1 MKYVIGDIHGHYT
14 NLYSLTK
21 RISEQ
26 DLNSEFI
33 FMGDYV
39 DRGPNSREVITF
51 LIEFSKYKKCTFL
64 RGNHD
69 DVISYLLGNKP
80 LFDSI
85 YFCGSSR
92 DDAMT
97 KYNKIYTWWRKHGLE
112 QFLNSYNI
120 HASDTVL
127 TSYIGSHVPDAHK
140 EFFNKTRLFHAEIVN
155 GKTYL
160 FVHAHIP
167 LINFNFKENVNLIA
181 NAEIFPNYGNNENA
195 IFNCLWQSIK
205 PRDLDR
211 GINIEKCG
219 IRYNQDEILVVGHT
233 PCINLNDK
241 SHHAIIGNGIIA
253 IDSGVCF
260 GGHLTAYCLE
270 TESFIVA

>member
-1 MKYVIGDIHGHYT
+1 MRYAIGDIHGHYNKMC
-14 NLYSLTK
+14 NLIA
-21 RISEQ
+21 RICKQ
-26 DLNSEFI
+26 DPNPEFI
-33 FMGDYV
+33 FMGDYG
-39 DRGPNSREVITF
+39 DRGPDSRQVIVY

-69 DVISYLLGNKP
+69 DVINYLLGNKP
-80 LFDSI
+80 LFDLE
-85 YFCGSSR
+85 YFCPSR
-92 DDAMT
+92 SDDEIT

-112 QFLNSYNI
+112 QFLDSYTI
-120 HASDTVL
+120 RASDTVL
-127 TSYIGSHVPDAHK
+127 TTYIAAYVPDSHK
-140 EFFNKTRLFHAEIVN
+140 EFFNKTRLFHAEVVN

-167 LINFNFKENVNLIA
+167 ISHFNFKENVNLIA
-181 NAEIFPNYGNNENA
+181 NAEIFPNEGNSGN
-195 IFNCLWQSIK
+195 IIYPCLWQSIR
-205 PRDLDR
+205 PIDLDR
-211 GINIEKCG
+211 GINIEKHG

-270 TESFIVA
+270 TESFIVE